1 MDLTAERNMRDAGVR
16 GHEDRDEEM
25 TPDHKLFDKW
35 CRGGDKALNQDE
47 WNQVRNAMSGNP
59 AVDPEN
65 GGYTVPTNVATTIL
79 DALKAYGG
87 MSQVAT
93 LIRPEEHTSEI

>member
-1 MDLTAERNMRDAGVR
+1 
-16 GHEDRDEEM
+16 M

-65 GGYTVPTNVATTIL
+65 GGYTVPTTVATTLL
-79 DALKAYGG
+79 DDLKAYGG
-87 MSQVAT
+87 MRQVAT
-93 LIRPEEHTSEI
+93 IFRLARGAPMQFPTSAGTSDEGAIGDENPQ